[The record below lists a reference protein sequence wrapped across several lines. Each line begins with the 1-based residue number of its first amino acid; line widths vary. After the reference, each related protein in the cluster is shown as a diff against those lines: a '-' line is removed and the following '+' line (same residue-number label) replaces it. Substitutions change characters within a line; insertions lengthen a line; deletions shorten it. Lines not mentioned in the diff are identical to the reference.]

1 LSVLFLNF
9 VLWPRKLNSLIEYLL
24 SKEIQSFIQE
34 HQQDD
39 PNDLR
44 LKYKA
49 ILDVPANIV
58 VDQILGRKKIKE
70 KLPTWCNDR
79 RVIYPPSLNLEQSSS
94 ESTALQKL
102 KLFKEV
108 ANLDLGRARLLDLT
122 GGFGVDSFFFSRVAK
137 EVHFVEP
144 NDNLLEIAKHNHHVL
159 AATNLHYYN
168 STAEKFLD
176 SLSSTMKF
184 EMSYV
189 DPSRRSKGGQKVFS
203 LGQCEPDVIKLQ
215 PKIWEFTDKLLI
227 KTSPL
232 LDIKLGL
239 KELQNVKKVHVISV
253 HNECKEVLFYCEK
266 HFLSEPSITAIN
278 LNDDESSFSFSFSD
292 EEKAEVQ
299 YDDPQVYLYE
309 PNASLLKA
317 GAFKSICARFGV
329 YKLHPNTHI
338 YTSHHLV
345 PNFPGKVFQVEAFV
359 KSSAKELMN
368 FFEGSRANILTR
380 NYPLSVDALRK
391 KTRLKDGGKKFLI
404 GCSGVGRKFL
414 IVANKLDSL

>member
-1 LSVLFLNF
+1 
-9 VLWPRKLNSLIEYLL
+9 LIDHLL
-24 SKEIQSFIQE
+24 SREIQSFIEE

-39 PNDLR
+39 PNELR
-44 LKYKA
+44 LKYKT
-49 ILDVPANIV
+49 IYDVPANVV
-58 VDQILGRKKIKE
+58 VDQISGRKKTKE
-70 KLPTWCNDR
+70 KLPTWFNAS
-79 RVIYPPSLNLEQSSS
+79 RVVYPPSLNLEQSSS
-94 ESTALQKL
+94 EMTALQKL

-108 ANLDLGRARLLDLT
+108 ANLDLGRARVLDLT
-122 GGFGVDSFFFSRVAK
+122 GGFGVDSFFFSK
-137 EVHFVEP
+137 EVKELHFVEP
-144 NDNLLEIAKHNHHVL
+144 NDNLLEIAKHNHQIL
-159 AATNLHYYN
+159 GATNLHYYN
-168 STAEKFLD
+168 STAEKFLN
-176 SLSSTMKF
+176 SLSGPAKF
-184 EMSYV
+184 EISYI

-203 LGQCEPDVIKLQ
+203 LSQCEPDVIKLQ
-215 PKIWEFTDKLLI
+215 PTIWQFTDKLLI

-239 KELQNVKKVHVISV
+239 KELKNVKKVQVTSV

-266 HFLSEPSITAIN
+266 NFLSEPSIAAIN
-278 LNDDESSFSFSFSD
+278 LDDDESSFSFSFSD
-292 EEKAEVQ
+292 EEKAEAK
-299 YDDPQVYLYE
+299 YNDPQVYLYE
-309 PNASLLKA
+309 PNASILKA

-338 YTSHHLV
+338 YTSRHLV

-359 KSSAKELMN
+359 KSSTKELLN

-391 KTRLKDGGKKFLI
+391 KTGLKDGGRKFLI

>member
-1 LSVLFLNF
+1 MF
-9 VLWPRKLNSLIEYLL
+9 IE
-24 SKEIQSFIQE
+24 E

-44 LKYKA
+44 LKYRT
-49 ILDVPANIV
+49 IFDVPANIV
-58 VDQILGRKKIKE
+58 VDQILGRKKTKE
-70 KLPTWCNDR
+70 KLPTWCNAK
-79 RVIYPPSLNLEQSSS
+79 RVVYPPSLNLEQSSS
-94 ESTALQKL
+94 ERTALQKL

-108 ANLDLGRARLLDLT
+108 ANFDLGRARLVDLT
-122 GGFGVDSFFFSRVAK
+122 GGFGVDSFFFSQVVK
-137 EVHFVEP
+137 EVRFVEP

-159 AATNLHYYN
+159 GATNLNYYN

-184 EMSYV
+184 EMFYV
-189 DPSRRSKGGQKVFS
+189 DPSRRSKAGQKVFS
-203 LGQCEPDVIKLQ
+203 LGQCEPDLIRLQ
-215 PKIWEFTDKLLI
+215 PKIWQFTDNLLI

-239 KELQNVKKVHVISV
+239 KELRNVKKVHVISV

-266 HFLSEPSITAIN
+266 NFMSEPSIAAIN
-278 LNDDESSFSFSFSD
+278 LNDDEHSFSFSFSD

-299 YDDPQVYLYE
+299 YDDPRAYLYE
-309 PNASLLKA
+309 PNASILKA

-338 YTSHHLV
+338 YTSDRPVH
-345 PNFPGKVFQVEAFV
+345 NFPGKVFQVEAFV

-368 FFEGSRANILTR
+368 FFESSRANILTR

-391 KTRLKDGGKKFLI
+391 KTRLKEGGKKFLI

-414 IVANKLDSL
+414 IVANKLDGL